1 MKKRTSKIILF
12 SFLCILFM
20 ISFVVSAD
28 QIKLIN
34 GQIIKGTLSRVVPG
48 REVNI
53 LVHET
58 NTGQYLSRTVKF
70 DEIDSVKIIRTK
82 RMPDTLV
89 ATSGDVVRGTLLGA
103 PLDDPIRFSRIDG
116 SVIEFPAKNVAEI
129 RFGPRILAGATSNE
143 KIAPSFGVGLSLG
156 SYGIGIRRDAI
167 AMFSENW
174 ILLAS
179 LGIHCWWRNQ
189 NLSMGIANEIT
200 YMLKIDGVYFGV
212 GTGTLFNM
220 TDRKWLALLNFRI
233 VIPVTFLGNV
243 STFSVGVSL
252 NL

>member
-1 MKKRTSKIILF
+1 MERRASKVILI
-12 SFLCILFM
+12 LCISFI

-28 QIKLIN
+28 QIKLTN

-48 REVNI
+48 KEVNI
-53 LVHET
+53 LVYET

-70 DEIDSVKIIRTK
+70 DEIDSIKIIKIK

-89 ATSGDVVRGTLLGA
+89 TTSGDIVRGTLLKS
-103 PLDDPIRFSRIDG
+103 PLDDPIRFSRVDG

-129 RFGPRILAGATSNE
+129 RFGPRILGSSTPSE
-143 KIAPSFGVGLSLG
+143 KIAPAFGVGLSLG
-156 SYGIGIRRDAI
+156 SYGIGIRRNAI

-179 LGIHCWWRNQ
+179 LGIHCWWQNQ
-189 NLSMGIANEIT
+189 NLAMGVANEIT
-200 YMLKIDGVYFGV
+200 YMLKIDGFYLGV
-212 GTGTLFNM
+212 GTGALFNM
-220 TDRKWLALLNFRI
+220 TDRKLLALLNFRI
-233 VIPVTFLGNV
+233 AIPISFLGNA

-252 NL
+252 NW